1 MKNYLKI
8 KNYILFLLLA
18 ATLGCGNSHDH
29 NQDHHDHSHGDGHG
43 HQAPR
48 GGVLVNVE
56 DEFCHLEFVQ
66 EPGTTRLQMHAF
78 RFHPREAP
86 VEFFMEKIE
95 ATAAVNGEVKAFTFR
110 PTQLDGITATTEPT
124 SLYVAEI
131 DWLKDTAISTG
142 ILTELK
148 IEGKTLSKI
157 TFQFPKKD

>member
-1 MKNYLKI
+1 M

-18 ATLGCGNSHDH
+18 AMLGCGNSHDH
-29 NQDHHDHSHGDGHG
+29 NHHGHSHGDSHG
-43 HQAPR
+43 HQAPH

-66 EPGTTRLQMHAF
+66 EPGTTRLQMHAL

-86 VEFFMEKIE
+86 VKFFMEKIE
-95 ATAAVNGEVKAFTFR
+95 ATAAVNGEVKTFTFR
-110 PTQLDGITATTEPT
+110 PTQLDGITATTDPT

-131 DWLKDTAISTG
+131 DWLKDTVISTG

>member
-1 MKNYLKI
+1 MEKYLKM

-29 NQDHHDHSHGDGHG
+29 NHDHHGHSHGDGHG
-43 HQAPR
+43 HQAPH

-66 EPGTTRLQMHAF
+66 EPGTTRLQMHAL

-86 VEFFMEKIE
+86 VKFFMEKIE
-95 ATAAVNGEVKAFTFR
+95 ASAAVNGEVKTFTFR
-110 PTQLDGITATTEPT
+110 PTQLDGITATTDPT

-131 DWLKDTAISTG
+131 DWLKDTTISTG

>member
-1 MKNYLKI
+1 M

-29 NQDHHDHSHGDGHG
+29 NQDHHGHSHGDGHG
-43 HQAPR
+43 HQAPH
-48 GGVLVNVE
+48 GGVLVNLE
-56 DEFCHLEFVQ
+56 DEFCHLEFVL
-66 EPGTTRLQMHAF
+66 EPGTTRLQMHAL

-86 VEFFMEKIE
+86 VKFFMEKIE
-95 ATAAVNGEVKAFTFR
+95 ATGAVNGEVKMFTFY
-110 PTQLDGITATTEPT
+110 PTQLDGVTATTEPT

-131 DWLKDTAISTG
+131 DWLKDIAISTG